1 MSLYRAGWRRAL
13 LQANGNSMMHIHS
26 RSLLHTTRLVQQ
38 SVEESGKST
47 GIKHKNIR
55 AHKLAHSKYEDKSY
69 QLPKWKEALG
79 EFVVRTFKLDMD
91 KVRAGPVAGSYY
103 YNLCK
108 QQGLQYEDEEMSET
122 AKFFYEELGLPR
134 TFSQWFQ
141 ITVLHEW
148 ILFVRIRAMPFQ
160 YGRNYQQKLVD
171 RTFSDIEVRLF
182 EEMNVNSGRIAD
194 QYMKDFNAQLRGAVF
209 AYDEGFFTDDATL
222 AKAIWRN
229 LYAGKP
235 NVDITHLEKLVK
247 YVRGQLYVLS
257 QLSDRE
263 FAMGQFKFV
272 SPNEIVEKLTP
283 EQEQLR
289 KEKVIEKYEKMDKDP
304 HQLPSDKSN
313 LSYTN

>member
-1 MSLYRAGWRRAL
+1 
-13 LQANGNSMMHIHS
+13 
-26 RSLLHTTRLVQQ
+26 
-38 SVEESGKST
+38 
-47 GIKHKNIR
+47 
-55 AHKLAHSKYEDKSY
+55 
-69 QLPKWKEALG
+69 
-79 EFVVRTFKLDMD
+79 
-91 KVRAGPVAGSYY
+91 
-103 YNLCK
+103 
-108 QQGLQYEDEEMSET
+108 MSET
-122 AKFFYEELGLPR
+122 ANLFYEELGLPR

-148 ILFVRIRAMPFQ
+148 ILFVRMRAMPFQ